1 MEILMTARAAQLE
14 DLDRTRD
21 AHVAALN
28 ANDADAWVACFAPD
42 AVQMPPNDAPNIGTD
57 VIRAWSGGMLA
68 AFRAEFSLDIDEV
81 DLAGDDWAFER
92 GTYTIAL
99 TPKAGGTPICDTGKY
114 LTIYRRQ
121 TDKSWL
127 MARDI
132 WNSNNS
138 LPGQQ

>member
-1 MEILMTARAAQLE
+1 MTAQAAELE

-28 ANDADAWVACFAPD
+28 TNDPDAWVACFAPD
-42 AVQMPPNDAPNIGTD
+42 AVQMPPNDPPNIGTD
-57 VIRAWSGGMLA
+57 HIRAWSSAMLA

-81 DLAGDDWAFER
+81 KLAGDDWAFER

-99 TPKAGGTPICDTGKY
+99 TPNSGGTPIHDTGKY
-114 LTIYRRQ
+114 LTVYQRQ
-121 TDKSWL
+121 ADHSWL

-132 WNSNNS
+132 WNSNNP
-138 LPGQQ
+138 LPGHA

>member
-1 MEILMTARAAQLE
+1 MTARASQLE

-28 ANDADAWVACFAPD
+28 SNDADAWVACFTSD
-42 AVQMPPNDAPNIGTD
+42 AVQMPPNDPPNLGTD
-57 VIRAWSGGMLA
+57 DIRAWSSGMLA

-81 DLAGDDWAFER
+81 EGAGDDWAFER

-99 TPKAGGTPICDTGKY
+99 TPKARGATIRDTGKY
-114 LTIYRRQ
+114 LTIYQRQ
-121 TDKSWL
+121 ADHSWL

-132 WNSNNS
+132 WNSNHPA
-138 LPGQQ
+138 PGQA

>member
-1 MEILMTARAAQLE
+1 MTARAAELD

-28 ANDADAWVACFAPD
+28 TNDPDAWVACFAPD
-42 AVQMPPNDAPNIGTD
+42 AVQMPPNDPPNIGTD
-57 VIRAWSGGMLA
+57 HIRAWSSGMLA

-81 DLAGDDWAFER
+81 TLAGDDWAFER
-92 GTYTIAL
+92 GTYTIGL
-99 TPKAGGTPICDTGKY
+99 TPKAGGTPIRDTGKY

-121 TDKSWL
+121 TDHSWL

-132 WNSNNS
+132 WNSNNP
-138 LPGQQ
+138 LPGQA